1 MNMSCLCGHSK
12 AKLSSINCGWTLGT
26 LINFSYP
33 VSPTQIPGPLWVT
46 TNELPK
52 GFLCA
57 AQDPGY
63 AENTAST
70 SSETKVVSLRAD
82 LEGTSPPF
90 AHDLAEHDC
99 IDTTVGP
106 NGPNGTAFRNRRLVH
121 MENVMTP
128 RQHHFKE
135 AVQLPKLLR
144 YPSLPKDFTLEEG
157 NEEYQEREVLL
168 QLFREFALDMNRGR
182 YLTQLGSNQDYSVIH
197 CQVMDDLQTLKV
209 DQGNGCIIE
218 FPLTGVSKVYRIVKT
233 DERLTSMSST
243 PAQNI
248 EHIVVVEFMRRKLA
262 FVFTEVQ
269 EAQRFLLC
277 MELMIRRAQEEVRDG
292 ADGQSCPRGSQ
303 ARSTA
308 GTAPFGGQRRPVR
321 PLLGEPKTN
330 TGVECVCKHE

>member
-1 MNMSCLCGHSK
+1 MAESAVRKDDFSGGMFSQWSLMSFFPFC
-12 AKLSSINCGWTLGT
+12 
-26 LINFSYP
+26 
-33 VSPTQIPGPLWVT
+33 
-46 TNELPK
+46 
-52 GFLCA
+52 
-57 AQDPGY
+57 Y